1 MNQRTSLPT
10 PELIFAGAVVY
21 VLAAGWAMT
30 AFTYDIWGALVIGPV
45 LGLAS
50 VPVVH
55 RLLRGLD
62 RRLPAIAFA
71 GLTVHAIGSVARY
84 WVAFDAYGGSADAS
98 AYHDIG
104 AALAAG
110 VRADPLQFAS
120 VIPTPTGTVFIEKLT
135 GLLYVVTGPSRMA
148 GFLVYG
154 WFAFIGC
161 LLFVRAGCVGIREL
175 DQRRYCAI
183 VVFLPSLVYWPSSI
197 GKESWMLFTLGIA
210 SYGLARL
217 WAGHGWAVSSMISA
231 VGIAGAACVRPHV
244 AAMWATGALFASVAV
259 PLGRRA
265 SGSGSGRR
273 LSPATVLAT
282 VLLALCAALVVGRA
296 AITYLDTGE
305 DTSAP
310 VTARIESILESTER
324 RTTIGGSGFTPPDV
338 STPAQWPFAIA
349 RTLSRPFLI
358 EANSLSSL
366 LPAIEMTGLVL
377 LAALSLNRLAA
388 VPLVLLRRP
397 YLHFSIVTS
406 AVFGLAFAN
415 IGNLA
420 ILTRQRSLILPLL
433 VVPLCLRRLDQLRP
447 TTGSAAGRQRLSEP
461 RALTGAR
468 T

>member
-1 MNQRTSLPT
+1 MSRRLVGTQ
-10 PELIFAGAVVY
+10 ELIVAAAVVY

-30 AFTYDIWGALVIGPV
+30 SATYDIWGALVVAPV

-50 VPVVH
+50 VPLVH

-62 RRLPAIAFA
+62 PRLPAIAFG
-71 GLTVHAIGSVARY
+71 GLAVHAVGSVARY

-104 AALAAG
+104 AALAAE
-110 VRADPLQFAS
+110 VRNDPLQIAS

-135 GLLYVVTGPSRMA
+135 GLLYVFTGPSRMA
-148 GFLVYG
+148 GFLVFG
-154 WFAFIGC
+154 WFAFLGC
-161 LLFVRAGCVGIREL
+161 LLFVRAGCVGVREL
-175 DQRRYCAI
+175 DQRRYTAL

-197 GKESWMLFTLGIA
+197 GKESWMLLTLGLA

-217 WAGHGWAVSSMISA
+217 WTGHGWMLSSTISA
-231 VGIAGAACVRPHV
+231 VGVGGAACVRPHV
-244 AAMWATGALFASVAV
+244 AAMWAVGALFASVAM

-265 SGSGSGRR
+265 AGSMGGRR
-273 LSPATVLAT
+273 LSPVTVLAT
-282 VLLALCAALVVGRA
+282 AALALCAALVVGRA

-305 DTSAP
+305 DASAP

-324 RTTIGGSGFTPPDV
+324 RTTLGGSGFTPPDV
-338 STPAQWPFAIA
+338 STPTQWPYAIA
-349 RTLSRPFLI
+349 RTLSRPFII

-366 LPAIEMTGLVL
+366 LPAIEMTALAL
-377 LAALSLNRLAA
+377 LAAFSLNRLASL
-388 VPLVLLRRP
+388 PLVLLRRP
-397 YLHFSIVTS
+397 YLNFAIVTS

-433 VVPLCLRRLDQLRP
+433 VLPLCLQRLDALRRQI
-447 TTGSAAGRQRLSEP
+447 AAHRRPGTADRPALVGV
-461 RALTGAR
+461 RA
-468 T
+468 

>member
-1 MNQRTSLPT
+1 MSLRSAPGSS
-10 PELIFAGAVVY
+10 ELIVVAAVVY
-21 VLAAGWAMT
+21 VVAAGWAMT
-30 AFTYDIWGALVIGPV
+30 ATTYDIWGALVVAPI
-45 LGLAS
+45 LGLVS

-62 RRLPAIAFA
+62 PRLSAIAFA

-104 AALAAG
+104 AALAAE
-110 VRADPLQFAS
+110 VRGDPLQIAS

-148 GFLVYG
+148 GFLVFG
-154 WFAFIGC
+154 WFAFVGC

-175 DQRRYCAI
+175 DQRRYTAI

-197 GKESWMLFTLGIA
+197 GKESWMLLTLGVA

-217 WAGHGWAVSSMISA
+217 WSGHGWILSSLISA
-231 VGIAGAACVRPHV
+231 IGIGGAACVRPHV
-244 AAMWATGALFASVAV
+244 AAMWAVGALFASVSV

-265 SGSGSGRR
+265 SRSNTRR

-282 VLLALCAALVVGRA
+282 VVLALCAALVVGRS

-305 DTSAP
+305 DSSAP
-310 VTARIESILESTER
+310 VTARIESILDSTER
-324 RTTIGGSGFTPPDV
+324 RTTLGGSGFTPPDV
-338 STPAQWPFAIA
+338 SSPAQWPYAIA
-349 RTLSRPFLI
+349 RTLSRPFII
-358 EANSLSSL
+358 EANSISSL
-366 LPAIEMTGLVL
+366 LPALEMTALLL
-377 LAALSLNRLAA
+377 LAALSLNRLASL
-388 VPLVLLRRP
+388 PLVLLRRP
-397 YLHFSIVTS
+397 YLNFAIVTS

-433 VVPLCLRRLDQLRP
+433 VVPLCLHRLDVLRRA
-447 TTGSAAGRQRLSEP
+447 SAPSTPPIGRAAVRP
-461 RALTGAR
+461 LTGVH

>member
-1 MNQRTSLPT
+1 MSRRTVGMS
-10 PELIFAGAVVY
+10 ELIVMAAAAY

-30 AFTYDIWGALVIGPV
+30 STTYDIWGALVVAPI
-45 LGLAS
+45 LGLVS
-50 VPVVH
+50 VPLVH

-62 RRLPAIAFA
+62 PRLPAIAFG
-71 GLTVHAIGSVARY
+71 GLAVHAIGSVARY

-104 AALAAG
+104 AALASE
-110 VRADPLQFAS
+110 VRNDPLQIAS

-135 GLLYVVTGPSRMA
+135 GLLYVFTGPSRMA
-148 GFLVYG
+148 GFLVFG

-161 LLFVRAGCVGIREL
+161 LLFVRAGCVGVREL
-175 DQRRYCAI
+175 DQRRYTAI

-197 GKESWMLFTLGIA
+197 GKESWMLLTLGLA

-217 WAGHGWAVSSMISA
+217 WTGHGWALSSLVSA

-244 AAMWATGALFASVAV
+244 AAMWAVGALFASVSV

-265 SGSGSGRR
+265 SEPSGARR
-273 LSPATVLAT
+273 LSPIAVLAT
-282 VLLALCAALVVGRA
+282 VVLALCAALVVGRA

-305 DTSAP
+305 DSSAP
-310 VTARIESILESTER
+310 VTARIESILDSTER
-324 RTTIGGSGFTPPDV
+324 RTTLGGSGFTPPDV
-338 STPAQWPFAIA
+338 STPAQWPYAIA
-349 RTLSRPFLI
+349 RTLSRPFII
-358 EANSLSSL
+358 EANSISSL
-366 LPAIEMTGLVL
+366 LPAIEMTGLLL

-388 VPLVLLRRP
+388 IPLVLMRRP

-433 VVPLCLRRLDQLRP
+433 VLPLCLHRLDSLRRNVR
-447 TTGSAAGRQRLSEP
+447 TVAHDRGAAGQ
-461 RALTGAR
+461 RALAR
-468 T
+468 SSA